1 MDTDFRDN
9 LHVIERRIDVLQRDM
24 QHSQTS
30 LTDLTRRFDT
40 FDAKTETKL
49 DTITESIH
57 AIQMEARERNHDVRL
72 ENWKAAGIAGIV
84 ATLLQIIGWR
94 AQQ

>member
-24 QHSQTS
+24 EYGRTS
-30 LTDLTRRFDT
+30 LTDLTRHVEGID
-40 FDAKTETKL
+40 TKL
-49 DTITESIH
+49 DTITETMH
-57 AIQMEARERNHDVRL
+57 GIQMEARERNHDVRL
-72 ENWKAAGIAGIV
+72 ENWKTAGIAGIV